1 MVTQTRDGCAIHGI
15 ELVASVDAKG
25 MHPPGTGKHKV
36 APSLFVYGTGAT
48 TVQAFQAGVLP
59 TLNKKYSVSINYAA
73 LGSGAPQR
81 LVGHVLSSSMLVNNR
96 HIQATS
102 VAGGPSVH
110 AMHSSFTEWMQPTDR
125 PDCWPP
131 VAAGA
136 GRAALISGAAD
147 YAFSDVPFAST
158 EEVSLKG
165 VVKYTMPFVLETISV
180 FVNIPGATAIQFSP
194 TVLASIFQGTITTWD
209 NAAIKALNPKLVV
222 PKGAAIKPIHRID
235 SSGTTNLFT
244 GWLQVAASNW
254 KLAAGSTIT
263 WPASFKAAN
272 GSGGMVTALKAT
284 PYGIAYIGTGV
295 GAAGGFLEASLLN
308 AAGKYIKAGQADLY
322 ASVPR
327 PLPAATTS
335 WAGVTLLNKPG
346 AQTFPITS
354 FVYYFVRMD
363 ATKVGPKGRN
373 GGLLKS
379 YSKYIMSPTGQ
390 ALVPA
395 YDFTILPSPTS
406 AQNLAAVAG
415 IKTINGVRTP
425 F

>member
-1 MVTQTRDGCAIHGI
+1 MA
-15 ELVASVDAKG
+15 LSFVDAKG

-36 APSLFVYGTGAT
+36 APTLFIYGSGAT
-48 TVQAFQAGVLP
+48 TVQAFQTGVLP

-73 LGSGAPQR
+73 LGSGA
-81 LVGHVLSSSMLVNNR
+81 
-96 HIQATS
+96 
-102 VAGGPSVH
+102 
-110 AMHSSFTEWMQPTDR
+110 
-125 PDCWPP
+125 
-131 VAAGA
+131 

-147 YAFSDVPFAST
+147 YAFSDVPFAAT

-165 VVKYTMPFVLETISV
+165 AVKYTLPFVLETISV
-180 FVNIPGATAIQFSP
+180 FVNIPGATAIQLSP

-244 GWLQVAASNW
+244 GWLQTASANW
-254 KLAAGSTIT
+254 KLAAGSLIT
-263 WPASFKAAN
+263 WPASFKSAN

-284 PYGIAYIGTGV
+284 PYGIAYIGTSV

-327 PLPAATTS
+327 PLPSATTS

-354 FVYYFVRMD
+354 FVYYFVKMD

-379 YSKYIMSPTGQ
+379 YSRYINSPTGQ
-390 ALVPA
+390 ALVRA
-395 YDFTILPSPTS
+395 YDFTILPSTTAS
-406 AQNLAAVAG
+406 QNLAAIAS
-415 IKTINGVRTP
+415 IKTINGANAAREAQAGRLFVYSRAKLGHGGLSNLRANTTRILCRGHLLGGPGADGYTGCKIGRGAEVRKS
-425 F
+425 